1 MYLVSGFQFGFSL
14 GTVGTVPAS
23 CHPNHVSALKNCNY
37 VDDKIKKELALGRI
51 KGPYDS
57 FPLSNFKC
65 SPLGVVPKKEANC
78 FRLIHDLSF
87 GPEDS
92 AVNHFI
98 PPEHATVSLETFDDV
113 ALMVVQA
120 GKGCLLSKGDIQDAF
135 SIVPV
140 SPLDY
145 HKLGFSWQGKFYFSR
160 VLPMGSSS
168 SVRIFETFTKSIQ
181 WILQN
186 KFSVRFVSHIVDDFI
201 FVGQPGTSE
210 CLDSLHKFFRLCND
224 IGIPIKHSK
233 TVEPT
238 TCAIIHG
245 IELDTVTFEAKLPP
259 DKIVVLTSLLNKY
272 MTRRK
277 ITLHDLQSLLGHLNF
292 ACKAIKPGRCFLR
305 RLYDL
310 TRGIQHPS
318 HKIKINKESRA
329 DLKLWASFLKDYN
342 GRTII
347 TDNYFISSNTL
358 RLFTDAAGSKGFA
371 CMFKNAWAFG
381 AFSDKMKML
390 HINVLELYPITLA
403 VHLFGDQWR
412 NRNIL
417 FLCDNLCIV
426 HCLNKQT
433 STNSLIMRMI
443 RIIVLQ
449 SLRNNFCFAA
459 KHIFS
464 KQNYVLDCISRFQIA
479 EARKAAPSM
488 NDNPEHIPPELSPEN
503 ILL

>member
-1 MYLVSGFQFGFSL
+1 MGETAYRDTPLFVFEHQKKTRKISPKTKVTLFRNSFFGTATAGIFSAVANAPKQPVRDSINVHFVKVNTPVSRVDLISHQGDPSKPKTSRGLVSMARTHPLCLPTPVSYSRLQSYLSGYDKDTSVYLVSGFQFGFSL

-168 SVRIFETFTKSIQ
+168 SVRIFETFTKYIQ

-186 KFSVRFVSHIVDDFI
+186 KF
-201 FVGQPGTSE
+201 
-210 CLDSLHKFFRLCND
+210 CHK
-224 IGIPIKHSK
+224 
-233 TVEPT
+233 
-238 TCAIIHG
+238 
-245 IELDTVTFEAKLPP
+245 
-259 DKIVVLTSLLNKY
+259 
-272 MTRRK
+272 
-277 ITLHDLQSLLGHLNF
+277 
-292 ACKAIKPGRCFLR
+292 CKCKC
-305 RLYDL
+305 Y
-310 TRGIQHPS
+310 
-318 HKIKINKESRA
+318 K
-329 DLKLWASFLKDYN
+329 
-342 GRTII
+342 
-347 TDNYFISSNTL
+347 
-358 RLFTDAAGSKGFA
+358 
-371 CMFKNAWAFG
+371 
-381 AFSDKMKML
+381 
-390 HINVLELYPITLA
+390 
-403 VHLFGDQWR
+403 
-412 NRNIL
+412 
-417 FLCDNLCIV
+417 
-426 HCLNKQT
+426 
-433 STNSLIMRMI
+433 
-443 RIIVLQ
+443 
-449 SLRNNFCFAA
+449 
-459 KHIFS
+459 
-464 KQNYVLDCISRFQIA
+464 
-479 EARKAAPSM
+479 
-488 NDNPEHIPPELSPEN
+488 
-503 ILL
+503 